1 MVLYLIGR
9 FLPRD
14 MPGTADQTAFDR
26 KLVAAGIADEEGRGP
41 RYAELNEILRQRR
54 AKVGPIS

>member
-1 MVLYLIGR
+1 MVLYLVGR

-14 MPGTADQTAFDR
+14 LPGTANQIAFDR
-26 KLVAAGIADEEGRGP
+26 KLVAAGIADEQGRGP

-54 AKVGPIS
+54 AKTGPFS